1 MSEGAEDDTLPPD
14 DDTPGHTLARFRQ
27 ILRQRRDES
36 AVRLLEVSDRL
47 YTAQVRASKS
57 AVPEERILAL
67 VQALTNSTEAHL
79 LTLQE
84 GYGYIDRLTS
94 ALQPAEAWT
103 DSTRRLES
111 VATDWDARL
120 SAAREVWMRAAEEI
134 PRQVA
139 EASAS
144 VLRSV
149 LVERRAAT
157 TGLLLLAAVVAVLC
171 SLCTLLCWRTH
182 ALIEKATAAPSF
194 SSTEDAD
201 DAGKPRLNEGVAASR
216 LKP

>member
-1 MSEGAEDDTLPPD
+1 MSEGAEDETLPPD

-47 YTAQVRASKS
+47 YTAQVRASK
-57 AVPEERILAL
+57 ATLPEERILAL

-84 GYGYIDRLTS
+84 GYAYIDRLTS

-111 VATDWDARL
+111 VATDWDVRL

-149 LVERRAAT
+149 LMEKRAAT
-157 TGLLLLAAVVAVLC
+157 KGLLLLAAVVAVLC
-171 SLCTLLCWRTH
+171 SLSTLL
-182 ALIEKATAAPSF
+182 
-194 SSTEDAD
+194 
-201 DAGKPRLNEGVAASR
+201 
-216 LKP
+216 